1 MTPESGLGAG
11 DLAPGIPPGA
21 PDLAAIDSR
30 IRTWWAEREVTTRW
44 VGHRAGRPAWI
55 GLDGPAPGYGL
66 PGLHQVP
73 VRATADLYRRFQ
85 VMRGYRAPASS
96 GWDCHGLPVEIA
108 VQRELGLA
116 GLAGIESYGM
126 EEFVARCREFA
137 ERHIDAAA
145 RLDSRLGRWPDA
157 SAGGRPMDRP
167 GIEAVWRSLRPSF
180 DSGVLTRRTRVR
192 PYCPRCRTV
201 LSDPE
206 LGLPGARRTGPGIA
220 ATVRFR
226 LLSAPRAEDHRLDG
240 ADLLVSTTAAWTL
253 PATVAVAAH
262 PDASYVLARLAGQ
275 DDRVIVAE
283 DGFARI
289 LGPGW
294 HVAARMTGADLVGA
308 GYRPPDGTACS
319 GGDRV
324 ITGRFVRPETG
335 TGLTHLVPAHSSA
348 DESVC
353 AAVALPGGTPIGPDG
368 RFDRSVP
375 AVAGLFFADAEQA
388 LIGSLS
394 DRGLLFASGPA
405 RLAGPGCPRCGG
417 PALPYPTPAWEIRL
431 DQDRLRTA
439 YQRARWL
446 PAGDHGDTAWLSRTG
461 YWALSR
467 GRYWGTPL
475 PVWECTAGHRTWVDS
490 LAALSALA
498 GADLTRID
506 PHRPQLDRVIITCPE
521 CGASGYRVADLI
533 DAWYETAALAMGAL
547 PDHSEHAGDPHLTE
561 SAEQVRARGYALMAT
576 GLLASGRPAFGTVLR
591 VGPVLAGRGRVMG
604 REHGNII
611 DPLPVLD
618 RYGAD
623 AARWLF
629 ASAQPPWTAARIR
642 PAAFYDVVRKVLTPY
657 WNTAAFWT
665 WHAGP
670 GSPAGTAETARGA
683 QSSGAQSTAAQSP
696 AAQSP
701 AAQSPAPAY
710 PLDRWLIS
718 RLHAVIGEVTSAL
731 DAFDPVTATRLLTSL
746 TDDLSRWY
754 LRRSRRR
761 YLACA
766 DAGDTAAA
774 SATLRDSLRALTAMM
789 APIAPFITEY
799 VWARI
804 RVPSDPESVHL
815 ADWPTAR
822 PELIDGGLEARM
834 AEVRRICSLGR
845 AARARARIGIR
856 QPLSRALVDAGHL
869 DLAGP
874 ELAALIAADLN
885 VRAIEPLPAG
895 QALPTGGLVW
905 AGRDDAAVAIDPA
918 ITADLRGDGIARQFI
933 RQVQHAR
940 GVAGLSPGE
949 PIDLGWRS
957 ADPDVAAAL
966 GERADLIAAEV
977 RAAGLHAAARPGAD
991 ADEHVINDPS
1001 LSFWLVPR
1009 PA

>member
-1 MTPESGLGAG
+1 MTPGSGRGAG
-11 DLAPGIPPGA
+11 DLAPDIPPGA

-30 IRTWWAEREVTTRW
+30 ISTWWADREVMARW
-44 VGHRAGRPAWI
+44 VGRQAGRPAWI

-73 VRATADLYRRFQ
+73 ARAAADLYRRFQ
-85 VMRGYRAPASS
+85 VMRGYRAPATS

-116 GLAGIESYGM
+116 GLAGIESYGI
-126 EEFVARCREFA
+126 EEFAARCREFA
-137 ERHIDAAA
+137 ERHIDAAD
-145 RLDSRLGRWPDA
+145 RLDTRLGRWPA
-157 SAGGRPMDRP
+157 ATAGWRSMDRP
-167 GIEAVWRSLRPSF
+167 GIEAVWRSLRPAF
-180 DSGVLTRRTRVR
+180 DSGALTRRTRVR

-206 LGLPGARRTGPGIA
+206 LGLPGARRSGSGIA

-226 LLSAPRAEDHRLDG
+226 LLTPPRAADHRLDG
-240 ADLLVSTTAAWTL
+240 ADLLIRTTAAWTL
-253 PATVAVAAH
+253 PATVAVAVH
-262 PDASYVLARLAGQ
+262 PDATYVLARLAGQ

-294 HVAARMTGADLVGA
+294 HVAARMTGTDLVGA
-308 GYRPPDGTACS
+308 GYRPPDGTARS

-324 ITGRFVRPETG
+324 ITGRFVRPEIG
-335 TGLTHLVPAHSSA
+335 TGLTHLVPAHSPA
-348 DESVC
+348 DETVC
-353 AAVALPGGTPIGPDG
+353 AALALPGGTPIGPDG
-368 RFDRSVP
+368 RFDRTVP
-375 AVAGLFFADAEQA
+375 AVAGVFFADAEQA

-405 RLAGPGCPRCGG
+405 RQAGPGCPRCGG

-431 DQDRLRTA
+431 DQERDRLTAA
-439 YQRARWL
+439 YQRVRWL
-446 PAGDHGDTAWLSRTG
+446 PGGDHGDTAWLSRTRD
-461 YWALSR
+461 WAVSR

-490 LAALSALA
+490 LVGLSDLA

-521 CGASGYRVADLI
+521 CGASGYRIPDVI
-533 DAWYETAALAMGAL
+533 DPWYEAASLTLAAL
-547 PDHSEHAGDPHLTE
+547 PDRSEQAGDSHLTE

-576 GLLASGRPAFGTVLR
+576 GLLATGRPAFGTVLR
-591 VGPVLAGRGRVMG
+591 VGPVLDGHGRVMG
-604 REHGNII
+604 RDHGNVI

-629 ASAQPPWTAARIR
+629 ASARPPWTAGRLR
-642 PAAFYDVVRKVLTPY
+642 PAAFYDVARKALTPY
-657 WNTAAFWT
+657 WNAAAFWT
-665 WHAGP
+665 WHAWPGP
-670 GSPAGTAETARGA
+670 LTGAGATEPGA
-683 QSSGAQSTAAQSP
+683 TEPGASAH
-696 AAQSP
+696 
-701 AAQSPAPAY
+701 

-718 RLHAVIGEVTSAL
+718 RLQAVIGEVTSAL
-731 DAFDPVTATRLLTSL
+731 EAFDPVTGTRLLTGL

-766 DAGDTAAA
+766 DAGDAAAA
-774 SATLRDSLRALTAMM
+774 SATLRACLRALTAMM
-789 APIAPFITEY
+789 APIAPFIAEY
-799 VWARI
+799 VWAVI
-804 RVPSDPESVHL
+804 RVPDDPESVHL

-822 PELIDGGLEARM
+822 PELIDGDLEARM
-834 AEVRRICSLGR
+834 TAIRRICSAGR

-874 ELAALIAADLN
+874 ELTALIAADLN
-885 VRAIEPLPAG
+885 VRAVEPLPAKPAG
-895 QALPTGGLVW
+895 QAVLTATGGLVW

-940 GVAGLSPGE
+940 RAAGLNPGE

-977 RAAGLHAAARPGAD
+977 RAGEVPAERPD
-991 ADEHVINDPS
+991 ADTVEHVLTDPS
-1001 LSFWLVPR
+1001 LSFWLR
-1009 PA
+1009 SGPAR